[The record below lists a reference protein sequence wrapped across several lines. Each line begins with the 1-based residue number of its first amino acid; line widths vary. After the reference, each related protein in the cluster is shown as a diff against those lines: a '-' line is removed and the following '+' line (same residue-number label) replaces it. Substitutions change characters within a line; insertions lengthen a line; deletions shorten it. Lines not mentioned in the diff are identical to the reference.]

1 MLPALCT
8 AAVFSFIGTTVM
20 TPNELRIL
28 NLKLDV
34 KTVKALMELYQQQ
47 NYGHTTVSE
56 LLRLA
61 TPKIDDKEE
70 KLGLMKKCAAVRQV
84 WNISELAPKLDV
96 SRQTL
101 YNWKSEG
108 YLLLDS
114 QGKVHL
120 PSTIKLWE
128 DLDWML

>member
-1 MLPALCT
+1 
-8 AAVFSFIGTTVM
+8 M
-20 TPNELRIL
+20 TPNEIRIL

-61 TPKIDDKEE
+61 TPEIDDKEE
-70 KLGLMKKCAAVRQV
+70 KLGLLKKCAAVRPIS
-84 WNISELAPKLDV
+84 NISELSSKLGV

-108 YLLLDS
+108 YLLLDN

-128 DLDWML
+128 DLSWML

>member
-1 MLPALCT
+1 
-8 AAVFSFIGTTVM
+8 M
-20 TPNELRIL
+20 TPNELRML

-34 KTVKALMELYQQQ
+34 ETVKALMELYQQQ
-47 NYGHTTVSE
+47 NYGQTTIFE

-61 TPKIDDKEE
+61 APKIGNKEE
-70 KLGLMKKCAAVRQV
+70 KLGLLKKCAAVRQV
-84 WNISELAPKLDV
+84 WNISELAAKLDV

-101 YNWKSEG
+101 YNWKIEG

-114 QGKVHL
+114 QGRVHL
-120 PSTIKLWE
+120 PSTINLWE